1 MKVSLIAAIAENGV
15 IGKDNQLIWQISEDL
30 KFFKRTTSG
39 HHIIMGR
46 KNYESIG
53 RPLPNRTNVI
63 ITRNRN
69 YVQEGCEIVY
79 SLDEAL
85 LLAKNN
91 GDNEVMIIGGGEI
104 YKQSLEKVD
113 KMYITRVHETFE
125 GDTYFPQVEW
135 SNWQLVSE
143 DLHEKDENCKHD
155 FTICIYEKLS

>member
-1 MKVSLIAAIAENGV
+1 
-15 IGKDNQLIWQISEDL
+15 
-30 KFFKRTTSG
+30 
-39 HHIIMGR
+39 
-46 KNYESIG
+46 
-53 RPLPNRTNVI
+53 
-63 ITRNRN
+63 
-69 YVQEGCEIVY
+69 
-79 SLDEAL
+79 
-85 LLAKNN
+85 
-91 GDNEVMIIGGGEI
+91 MIIGGGEI